1 MKSKHAYVSL
11 ALTLGIFG
19 VAAVYAQ
26 QQVAKPSAASGVS
39 VNGVAIPQARI
50 DFAVKQVASQGR
62 PNTPE
67 LAEAVR
73 NQLIDQEL
81 LAQAAVKKGL
91 NKSADVQTQLVL
103 AQQNILGR
111 AYLQDFL
118 KSNPIGDDALKSE
131 YEKFRKE
138 LGDKEYKPRHILVEK
153 EDDAKGIIDQLGKGG
168 DFAKI
173 AQEKSKDTGSKD
185 NGGDL
190 DWGPA
195 GRFVPPFAEALKK
208 LGKGQV
214 TQAPVQTNF
223 GFHVIK
229 MDDVRDM
236 QVPAFDEV
244 KEQFRQRVQQD
255 QFVAM
260 VADLRKN
267 AKIVEQK

>member
-81 LAQAAVKKGL
+81 
-91 NKSADVQTQLVL
+91 L